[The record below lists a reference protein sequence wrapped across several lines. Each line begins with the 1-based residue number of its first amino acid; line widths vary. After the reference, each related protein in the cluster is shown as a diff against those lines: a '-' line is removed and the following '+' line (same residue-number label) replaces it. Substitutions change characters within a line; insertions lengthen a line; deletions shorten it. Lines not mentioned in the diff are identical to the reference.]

1 MNPPVRA
8 ICWWQ
13 CCSAQLKPPRDT
25 SAPASLHTQVVALAE
40 PPLRGWDAPRLK
52 MGFPKGSLS
61 AGSSYTWAVA
71 LTVTPVKGWD
81 PQGVKRA
88 PLRGMG

>member
-1 MNPPVRA
+1 MNPPMRA

-52 MGFPKGSLS
+52 MGFPKG
-61 AGSSYTWAVA
+61 
-71 LTVTPVKGWD
+71 K
-81 PQGVKRA
+81 PQCWQLLHMGCGTHCD
-88 PLRGMG
+88 LCEGMGPPRG